1 MRSLQAMSLTN
12 NFDEKTGKEWQG
24 TNISGLLIGHDKA
37 LDFVQ
42 EKTTHLSEDKGTG
55 MESTW

>member
-55 MESTW
+55 M